1 MITDYF
7 FLKKYHKVM
16 LLYASFIIIS
26 FLICNMN
33 EKYKTVIKNFT
44 INPYNPLSI
53 MSIANNLEY

>member
-1 MITDYF
+1 
-7 FLKKYHKVM
+7 M
-16 LLYASFIIIS
+16 LNYVSFIIIS

-44 INPYNPLSI
+44 INPYNPLPI